1 MKTLFG
7 GGLALVLFGIGIYDA
22 SAVDKI
28 VISSQ
33 KKPVA
38 TTKVSAGGDGK
49 RGLDKT
55 AAVYEL
61 KLQNQTLADLTQ
73 LTVNYILFVE
83 RQKLGARLDQPS
95 PVDRI
100 TGTQNIEVLSK
111 SAPQSVTTSEI
122 TLNKSN
128 LGGGWT
134 YNNGGRLRAED
145 SVVGV
150 WVRVLQGGEVIAEYA
165 NPPTV
170 TKRGWDVP
178 K

>member
-7 GGLALVLFGIGIYDA
+7 GWLALALLGMGVYDA
-22 SAVDKI
+22 AAVDKI

-33 KKPVA
+33 KKPVS

-49 RGLDKT
+49 KGADKT
-55 AAVYEL
+55 AAVFEF

-100 TGTQNIEVLSK
+100 TGTQNIDVLSNR
-111 SAPQSVTTSEI
+111 APQSITTSEI
-122 TLNKSN
+122 TLNKQTM
-128 LGGGWT
+128 GGGWT

-170 TKRGWDVP
+170 TKRGWDAA